1 MFRYRSEGDF
11 LIKASPLSYCF
22 ALLCLGGLLLGP
34 PGLMAQ
40 KYQVDGPIPP
50 GATGTIEPIQGKV
63 VGIQGLSQGVTGKAQ
78 DLNAALR
85 DLGAKTTDME
95 IRIELSSDVLFDF
108 DKADLLPKA
117 IPEMEK
123 VATILK
129 SYPQASCT
137 IEGYTDRK
145 GSDPYNQKLSERR
158 ADSVKNWLLS
168 KGATN
173 PMTALGWGAAKP
185 VAPNT
190 LPDGRDNP
198 DGRQKNRR
206 VEIVV
211 KKS

>member
-1 MFRYRSEGDF
+1 
-11 LIKASPLSYCF
+11 
-22 ALLCLGGLLLGP
+22 
-34 PGLMAQ
+34 MAQ
-40 KYQVDGPIPP
+40 KYQADDPIPS
-50 GATGTIEPIQGKV
+50 GAKGRVEPISGKV
-63 VGIQGLSQGVTGKAQ
+63 VGIQGLSLGVAGKAQ

-85 DLGAKTTDME
+85 DLGAKSTEME

-117 IPEMEK
+117 LPELEK
-123 VATILK
+123 VATVLRA
-129 SYPQASCT
+129 YPNAACT
-137 IEGYTDRK
+137 IEGHTDRK

-158 ADSVKNWLLS
+158 ADSVKSWLVA
-168 KGATN
+168 KGVSN
-173 PMTALGWGAAKP
+173 PMTTRGWGAAKP

-211 KKS
+211 KKG

>member
-1 MFRYRSEGDF
+1 MCRFHSEGRF
-11 LIKASPLSYCF
+11 VINSSPRSSSF
-22 ALLCLGGLLLGP
+22 ALLCLGILLLAP
-34 PGLMAQ
+34 PGVIAQ
-40 KYQVDGPIPP
+40 KYQVDGPTPP
-50 GATGTIEPIQGKV
+50 GAKGTIEPIQGKV
-63 VGIQGLSQGVTGKAQ
+63 VDIQGLSQGVAGKAQ

-108 DKADLLPKA
+108 DKSDLLPKA
-117 IPEMEK
+117 IPELEK

-129 SYPQASCT
+129 SYPKASCT

-158 ADSVKNWLLS
+158 ADSVKNWLIS
-168 KGATN
+168 KGAAN
-173 PMTALGWGAAKP
+173 PMTARGWGAAKP

-190 LPDGRDNP
+190 LPDGRDDP
-198 DGRQKNRR
+198 EGRQKNRR

-211 KKS
+211 KKA